1 MRLLTELLAIPDPAL
16 IAIVGAGGKTTTM
29 YTFAHELAQQGW
41 RVITTTTTNI
51 YPPTPEETDICLFAS
66 QTPDI
71 FKSVQNAWGQSSRI
85 TVAFHPIAQGKL
97 AGLAPDQPYQLLLQ
111 TGADAV
117 IVEADGARHLSIKA
131 PATHE
136 PVVPP
141 ETNLALIVMSAEAI
155 NKPLSAEIAHR
166 PERIAAVTDISLGD
180 ILTPGV
186 IATLMTNEQGA
197 LKGLPET
204 AHTYL
209 LITRAT
215 QATMEAI
222 QELARLVRHSSRI
235 TGVLASAQP
244 GEWFP
249 L

>member
-1 MRLLTELLAIPDPAL
+1 MQLLTELLAIPNQAL
-16 IAIVGAGGKTTTM
+16 ISIIGAGG
-29 YTFAHELAQQGW
+29 Q
-41 RVITTTTTNI
+41 TTTTTNI
-51 YPPTPEETDICLFAS
+51 YPPSPQESEICLLIS

-71 FKSVQNAWGQSSRI
+71 FKSIQNAWGQNYHI
-85 TVAFHPIAQGKL
+85 TVASHPIAQGKL
-97 AGLAPDQPYQLLLQ
+97 AGLAPDQPYQMLL
-111 TGADAV
+111 TSGADVV
-117 IVEADGARHLSIKA
+117 IVEADGARHLHIKA
-131 PATHE
+131 PAGHE

-141 ETNLALIVMSAEAI
+141 ETNLALILISAEAI
-155 NKPLSAEIAHR
+155 NWPLNGDIAHR
-166 PERIAAVTDISLGD
+166 PECIAAVTGISFGD
-180 ILTPGV
+180 TLTPGV

-209 LITRAT
+209 LITHAT
-215 QATMEAI
+215 QAKLESI